1 MSAKYYINDLYPL
14 QDEVLNLVSKI
25 ETGFYLS
32 GGTALS
38 RVYLNHRYSDDLDFF
53 QNDSNTFKKDAE
65 RLIAELKNKVQNV
78 ELSIVDE
85 SFVRLFINSN
95 NIILK
100 IEMINDVTFHEG
112 DIISDSLF
120 HKIDSWK
127 NILSN
132 KISALSRNEPKDM
145 ADILFLSE
153 KFDFNWMEVI
163 ESAKKK
169 DMWVNEID
177 ISTIFSNYLAKSMK
191 DLKWISTPNYEKL
204 SEEMKV
210 IAKSI
215 LMAGDNVKRLNF

>member
-1 MSAKYYINDLYPL
+1 MSAKYYTNDLYPL

-53 QNDSNTFKKDAE
+53 QNNSNTFKKDAE
-65 RLIAELKNKVQNV
+65 KLIAELKNKVQNV

-177 ISTIFSNYLAKSMK
+177 ISTIFSNYSEKSMK

-204 SEEMKV
+204 SDKMKI

-215 LMAGDNVKRLNF
+215 LLAGDNVKRLNF